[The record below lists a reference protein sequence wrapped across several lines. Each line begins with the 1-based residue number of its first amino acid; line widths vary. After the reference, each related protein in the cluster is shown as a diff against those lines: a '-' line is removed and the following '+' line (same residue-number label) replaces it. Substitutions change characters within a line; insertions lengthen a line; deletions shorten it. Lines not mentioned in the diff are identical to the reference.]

1 MGVFSSL
8 KGIFQKRQ
16 VKKTQL
22 TNLNKKNII
31 SISKDNMGSAI
42 KSTDATC
49 SPTTSSKQANSD
61 AGGYNY
67 KYSDGRRYQGHD
79 NVSYLLPNDDDEND
93 RIHQQHWILRYA
105 FQCNFHAPV
114 TKMLEEGITVL
125 DSGCGP
131 ATWTFEIGES
141 YPRSKIYGVDASC
154 VFPEDIKPANVEF
167 AIGNIAKRIPY
178 EDSMFDYVHQRLLI
192 GGLTHDDWKN
202 TLKEHYRIL
211 KPGGYVELAEVSFID
226 LDEAGPY
233 MATLVKAFETLFDSR
248 GLRIKIGLELE
259 DRLRQAGFEN
269 IVVKKIPLP
278 FNHSGKIGEL
288 LWCDFQHL
296 CINLKPAL
304 VKANPALDGPGVFD
318 TYLEKAAIELTLS
331 KTYSKF
337 FVAYAQKPKAIA
349 DKN

>member
-1 MGVFSSL
+1 
-8 KGIFQKRQ
+8 
-16 VKKTQL
+16 T
-22 TNLNKKNII
+22 I
-31 SISKDNMGSAI
+31 S
-42 KSTDATC
+42 

-154 VFPEDIKPANVEF
+154 VFPEDIKPANVDF

-202 TLKEHYRIL
+202 ALKEHFRIL
-211 KPGGYVELAEVSFID
+211 KPGGYIELVEVGMTD
-226 LDEAGPY
+226 LYKAGPL
-233 MATLVKAFETLFDSR
+233 MSTLQSTFRAVMEAR
-248 GLRIKIGLELE
+248 GLQFDVALQLK
-259 DRLRQAGFEN
+259 DRLQEAGFEN
-269 IVVKKIPLP
+269 IVVKKLPIP
-278 FNHSGKIGEL
+278 FNHGGKIGQLIWE
-288 LWCDFQHL
+288 DYRHL
-296 CINLKPAL
+296 CMNVKPFMMKVNPLFEKEGAFEAHL
-304 VKANPALDGPGVFD
+304 DLCAEEVKQNN
-318 TYLEKAAIELTLS
+318 TYVDWYAA
-331 KTYSKF
+331 F
-337 FVAYAQKPKAIA
+337 AQKPMSDATK
-349 DKN
+349 DV